1 LTSPFTGGS
10 IAVFMGSVWRGG
22 GVGLR
27 LLAAAIVVASLT
39 FATGASARS
48 ASHLHRRDMPVRA
61 TVTALVCGAGTLSV
75 GQSTSCTAT
84 VTDVSP
90 GGATAPQG
98 MVSFTG
104 RSSDSFTSS
113 PCALVSDAATTA
125 SSSCAVSLIP
135 TAGGKRPHVITA
147 RYARQLGHAASRA
160 SAAITVTAPV
170 PDLNGEDFDTGPTGG
185 TTTITDSG
193 ACGDPR
199 HVLHFTAA
207 GPAFGMYAPNF
218 TVDGDI
224 KIVDNSIASLRAS
237 FTTAG
242 VRGVMTLADPAGT
255 SFSCE
260 PEPPAD
266 SVSAT
271 LDYSARIATSSGL
284 RHDTGTVALN
294 FSKCLGPCNFFDAT
308 FSSSR
313 PPDPPVFDFP
323 DFASTAGLS
332 LNGSASQQTGAGIV
346 QLTGGLPGQVGSVW
360 SETLVSP
367 ERSFETTFDATASES
382 GFAFVVQGDP
392 AGAAALGA
400 AGSPFGSGGI
410 TPSVAV
416 AYDPYDDLVAVY
428 ENGSLVQSYSTYFEP
443 ANTYRIDYNAF
454 IHQLNI
460 SDNQSTEQS
469 DMMSVPLD
477 LPSVLAGPAPAL
489 VGFTAAAQ
497 SGDSGPSTLQDWQL
511 TAPADS
517 P

>member
-1 LTSPFTGGS
+1 
-10 IAVFMGSVWRGG
+10 
-22 GVGLR
+22 
-27 LLAAAIVVASLT
+27 
-39 FATGASARS
+39 
-48 ASHLHRRDMPVRA
+48 MPVRA
-61 TVTALVCGAGTLSV
+61 TVTALVCGAGALPV

-90 GGATAPQG
+90 GRATAPQG
-98 MVSFTG
+98 EVSFTG
-104 RSSDSFTSS
+104 RSSDSFTGS
-113 PCALVSDAATTA
+113 PCMLAPDAATTA
-125 SSSCAVSLIP
+125 SSSCTVSLIP
-135 TAGGKRPHVITA
+135 TAGAKRPQVITA
-147 RYARQLGHAASRA
+147 RYARQFGHAASRGLA
-160 SAAITVTAPV
+160 RITVTAPV
-170 PDLNGEDFDTGPTGG
+170 PDLNGEVFDDGPTGG

-199 HVLHFTAA
+199 HVLHFTAV

-218 TVDGDI
+218 TVEGDV
-224 KIVDNSIASLRAS
+224 KIVDGSIVSLRAT

-242 VRGVMTLADPAGT
+242 VRGVMTLADPAGA

-260 PEPPAD
+260 PEPPA
-266 SVSAT
+266 VGVGAT
-271 LDYSARIATSSGL
+271 LDYRATIATSSGP

-294 FSKCLGPCNFFDAT
+294 FSHCLGPCNFFDAA
-308 FSSSR
+308 FSSRR
-313 PPDPPVFDFP
+313 PPDPPEFDFP
-323 DFASTAGLS
+323 NFSSTAGVS
-332 LNGSASQQTGAGIV
+332 LNGSATQQTGTSML

-360 SETLVSP
+360 SQTPVSP

-392 AGAAALGA
+392 ADTAALGA
-400 AGSPFGSGGI
+400 AGSPFGFGGI
-410 TPSVAV
+410 TPSLAV

-428 ENGSLVQSYSTYFEP
+428 ENDSLVQSYRTYLEP

-460 SDNQSTEQS
+460 SDDQSIAQS

-477 LPSVLAGPAPAL
+477 LPSVLEGPAPAL

-497 SGDSGPSTLQDWQL
+497 PGDSAPSTLQDWQL